1 MMKVN
6 PMQILRA
13 LQALFAVIIL
23 GLDAYGEWFQ
33 LRDSSL
39 TCTVASWFNT
49 STTLPPVPGPVA
61 FLVFTAVW
69 TLLIIIPY
77 TFIAPRYFPVLATK
91 YPMLAAEASTMLF
104 WFGGFV
110 ASADLLRQLD
120 ECSGSVCRSAIGGT
134 VLGSFEL

>member
-1 MMKVN
+1 MLIV
-6 PMQILRA
+6 
-13 LQALFAVIIL
+13 AV
-23 GLDAYGEWFQ
+23 ANY
-33 LRDSSL
+33 
-39 TCTVASWFNT
+39 FNSFT
-49 STTLPPVPGPVA
+49 ALPPVPGPVA

-77 TFIAPRYFPVLATK
+77 TFIAPRYFPLLATK

-110 ASADLLRQLD
+110 ASADLIRQL
-120 ECSGSVCRSAIGGT
+120 EACSGSVCRSAIGGT